1 MKICVIMFTG
11 CLLILL
17 FAACGDE
24 SDLPD
29 DPVNEEEEYH
39 DVKYNYHING
49 HRSDFVDALGKAL
62 GKTPGE
68 EITKEELATLT
79 RRQNTALVL
88 PIAKCLKGTSR
99 VSPLSR

>member
-11 CLLILL
+11 CLLILSL
-17 FAACGDE
+17 AACGDE

-29 DPVNEEEEYH
+29 DSVKEEEY
-39 DVKYNYHING
+39 DVAKYNYHIDG
-49 HRSDFVDALGKAL
+49 YRSDFVDALGKAL
-62 GKTPGE
+62 GKPPGE
-68 EITKEELATLT
+68 EITKEKLATLT
-79 RRQNTALVL
+79 HRQNTALVL